1 MKLITIL
8 GKIMNEKDT
17 VLFNNWKQSLSIGQQ
32 KNYLN
37 KIKTILEIYSS
48 KQIFESPELIDNIE
62 KFNTVSKKEM
72 AWTSL
77 SNFLKF
83 NNKYSEKIKQKVN
96 DSIKTRKDKEKQ
108 TSRIVYNFKDLDQK
122 WKKIPENTL
131 ESLTA
136 KVLFD
141 LYLHYPPLRSDILMV
156 KYKNH
161 NKEEPYLE
169 LKKKKI
175 VIGNCIKTKKK
186 IPDILLNEESLRLL
200 SIFLPQIEG
209 DYIIPMSKEDE
220 KRISNGT
227 PSKFFSRLTEKYL
240 DQKITINDFRKTAVD
255 RIESETKFMS
265 PRIRIQKFLD
275 LGEGMGH
282 SYAIQQQYYNIND
295 DHNLEFKIGNL
306 NLSGEQEYAETEDYI
321 IIKKKL

>member
-1 MKLITIL
+1 
-8 GKIMNEKDT
+8 MNEKDK
-17 VLFNNWKQSLSIGQQ
+17 VIFDKWSESLSTGQK

-37 KIKTILEIYSS
+37 KIKTILEVYPSE
-48 KQIFESPELIDNIE
+48 KIFQSPELIENIE
-62 KFNTVSKKEM
+62 KFNTVSKREM

-83 NNKYSEKIKQKVN
+83 NNKYSEKIKNKVN
-96 DSIKTRKDKEKQ
+96 DSIKIRKDKEKE
-108 TSRIVYNFKDLDQK
+108 TSRTVYGFKDLDEK
-122 WKKIPENTL
+122 WKQIPEDTL
-131 ESLTA
+131 DSLTA

-156 KYKNH
+156 KYKNYS
-161 NKEEPYLE
+161 KEEPYLDLE
-169 LKKKKI
+169 RKKI
-175 VIGNCIKTKKK
+175 VIGYCIKTKKK
-186 IPDILLNEESLRLL
+186 IPDILLNKESLRLI
-200 SIFLPQIEG
+200 SVFLPQIKG

-255 RIESETKFMS
+255 RVETETKFMS
-265 PRIRIQKFLD
+265 PRVRIQKFLD

-295 DHNLEFKIGNL
+295 DHNLEFKTGEL
-306 NLSGEQEYAETEDYI
+306 NLSGKQEYTETDDYI
-321 IIKKKL
+321 IIKKKK